1 MMNKNRRFMA
11 QLLQLTAWPGF
22 DRLSPAE
29 QDQLI
34 DASAALRKILAE
46 RLRDWRRRR
55 RAAGLPARFDVTPEA
70 LAKLRDVLEQ
80 ARHTILHPTEGPSS

>member
-1 MMNKNRRFMA
+1 MMNKNRRFMS

-22 DRLSPAE
+22 DQLSPAE

-34 DASAALRKILAE
+34 SESAALRKVLAE

-55 RAAGLPARFDVTPEA
+55 RAAGLPAHVGVTPEA
-70 LAKLRDVLEQ
+70 AAGLRDILEHVRR
-80 ARHTILHPTEGPSS
+80 AILHPTEGPSQ